1 MNIPLNDLLVM
12 IIPLLLL
19 QFGLIAFALYHWVK
33 YGCKNLSKPIWL
45 IIILLVNTAG
55 PIAFIL
61 FGREQN
67 DNSN

>member
-12 IIPLLLL
+12 IIPLIIVYL
-19 QFGLIAFALYHWVK
+19 GLVAFALYNWFK
-33 YGCKNLSKPIWL
+33 YGCRNLSKPIWL
-45 IIILLVNTAG
+45 AIILLVNTAG

-61 FGREQN
+61 FGRGQN

>member
-12 IIPLLLL
+12 IVPLLLL
-19 QFGLIAFALYHWVK
+19 HFGLIGFALYNWFK

-45 IIILLVNTAG
+45 VIILLVNTAG

-61 FGREQN
+61 FGRKQN